1 MDNFFIGQ
9 TIQLDDAVYTIVSR
23 QPNKVVTLEN
33 SKGERFS
40 KTVDSLRKR
49 VERGTTTPFSPK
61 VNDTIYIECVGL
73 CRIKSEID
81 NKKVLTTSYGVD
93 FIISKGSFCNRKFVS
108 LFEGK
113 RMKTTDGVLFYI
125 VKIYEKGV
133 GSLDGVKTNVVKFQT
148 GYFCEMGTKEIKQ
161 GFSYASIK
169 ERLTKTPI
177 KYNIEDEYVGN
188 DYTTKE
194 GQKCTVVKKV
204 GDYYEIKLDDGT
216 TRLVADFFVKNCH
229 ITTSGMS
236 NIIRIGD
243 KYVSRDNEPYEV
255 VALSDDQSK
264 VTIKRLSDAKKK
276 VVSALSLKRNNGK
289 DIIFNRRTPVN
300 KGDLYRKYKKD
311 YKGVTLDGYEYKIK
325 ERNGNDIKIEF
336 DDGVEMNVNYSSV
349 KTGGIRRYREKGKL
363 PDTFTISGEEWEVI
377 GKNSESMY
385 DRVRVRNKRG
395 EETTIVPYYTNN
407 ELKRGT
413 GDIIYM
419 EGVGLSECLSDN
431 GNWGKLMKRIED
443 DTVYEVTR
451 GEFTNKKVT
460 KKHMLELCNIKVG
473 KYKVA
478 EGYYP
483 CICKTCQM
491 KDILTYEE
499 MLEHWRDCKE

>member
-9 TIQLDDAVYTIVSR
+9 TMQLDDAVYTIVSR

-113 RMKTTDGVLFYI
+113 RMKTTDG
-125 VKIYEKGV
+125 
-133 GSLDGVKTNVVKFQT
+133 
-148 GYFCEMGTKEIKQ
+148 
-161 GFSYASIK
+161 
-169 ERLTKTPI
+169 
-177 KYNIEDEYVGN
+177 
-188 DYTTKE
+188 
-194 GQKCTVVKKV
+194 
-204 GDYYEIKLDDGT
+204 
-216 TRLVADFFVKNCH
+216 
-229 ITTSGMS
+229 
-236 NIIRIGD
+236 
-243 KYVSRDNEPYEV
+243 
-255 VALSDDQSK
+255 
-264 VTIKRLSDAKKK
+264 
-276 VVSALSLKRNNGK
+276 
-289 DIIFNRRTPVN
+289 
-300 KGDLYRKYKKD
+300 
-311 YKGVTLDGYEYKIK
+311 
-325 ERNGNDIKIEF
+325 
-336 DDGVEMNVNYSSV
+336 
-349 KTGGIRRYREKGKL
+349 
-363 PDTFTISGEEWEVI
+363 
-377 GKNSESMY
+377 
-385 DRVRVRNKRG
+385 
-395 EETTIVPYYTNN
+395 
-407 ELKRGT
+407 
-413 GDIIYM
+413 DIIYM